1 MKATR
6 APAAVGAVLYHSM
19 LIQVSTCP
27 TSFHQL
33 YSMMKL
39 AMALVEPK
47 MSANSTA
54 SRIRLR
60 ICEGRIKQDFRFGT
74 RFRICPDAGV
84 HLAPLSEPVDDGHND
99 HHCHDNVDERVCHS
113 ATLKLRL
120 GIHKVG
126 SLTC

>member
-6 APAAVGAVLYHSM
+6 APAAAGAMLYHSM
-19 LIQVSTCP
+19 LIHVSTCP

-39 AMALVEPK
+39 AMVLVERR

-60 ICEGRIKQDFRFGT
+60 ICEGRIKQDFRFGPEFPIST
-74 RFRICPDAGV
+74 
-84 HLAPLSEPVDDGHND
+84 LSLHETIGQPPS
-99 HHCHDNVDERVCHS
+99 RV
-113 ATLKLRL
+113 KLRSPL
-120 GIHKVG
+120 LSKLVRNVPFLT
-126 SLTC
+126 SL